1 LIDDL
6 QNRDVIN
13 RALASMPGLMKI
25 FMHSK
30 ANAFVE
36 LQPEEQTPDIV
47 ASEQLC
53 TLFEKQL
60 KTRLNS
66 LEQNI

>member
-1 LIDDL
+1 
-6 QNRDVIN
+6 
-13 RALASMPGLMKI
+13 MPGLMKI

-30 ANAFVE
+30 ANACVE